1 MGNFK
6 FSMRM
11 LKKEYKKSLV
21 YTLTL
26 ALVTAVTFLF
36 FNIIDNPHLMD
47 APQQTSQWFYT
58 QMPFSTMLSFL
69 IIVFCAFMIVFA
81 NNFYV
86 SRKTDEIAIMTMSG
100 STFIN
105 VTLYLIYQNILMTF
119 IAFIIGVILGS
130 GISMCVNQFIYSYI
144 HYQGAFFYIPM
155 NAIFDTIICI
165 LAILFG
171 QLVYT
176 SGFVYRKDISY
187 LLSQEKTNISQD
199 KRIFKFPSWIYIVI
213 YLFGVVS
220 LVMSYNSVSAIF
232 PCFIGSMGIG
242 CMIKYNF
249 PKLFHI
255 MKSKKWLAD
264 KLKLISLSNLYYSLR
279 RAYILVGLYA
289 VSSSVMIAIM
299 IMQRDN
305 PRELITAFIGFIVV
319 TILILASIIYKYV
332 MEATTRKLFYYNLY
346 KMGYTYRQ
354 LKAIIK
360 QEVTYFYS
368 LLFGLPMVIII
379 LSLIQAYLHQD
390 ITIHFMIMILAV
402 QIISDIVACVFT
414 YIAYKK
420 NVLKVLEEGVRYE

>member
-6 FSMRM
+6 FSMKM

-26 ALVTAVTFLF
+26 ALVTSVTFLF

-47 APQQTSQWFYT
+47 APQQVAQWFYT

-86 SRKTDEIAIMTMSG
+86 SRKTNEIAIMTMSG

-105 VTLYLIYQNILMTF
+105 VTLYLIYQNVVMTL
-119 IAFIIGVILGS
+119 IAFVIGIILGS
-130 GISMCVNQFIYSYI
+130 GMSMCVNQLIYSYI
-144 HYQGAFFYIPM
+144 HYQGAFFYIPK
-155 NAIFDTIICI
+155 NAIFDTIVCI
-165 LAILFG
+165 LAILFA

-187 LLSQEKTNISQD
+187 LLSQEKNNISQD
-199 KRIFKFPSWIYIVI
+199 ERILKFPSWTYIGI
-213 YLFGVVS
+213 YLFGMIS
-220 LVMSYNSVSAIF
+220 LIMSYSSVSAIF
-232 PCFIGSMGIG
+232 SCFVGAMGVG
-242 CMIKYNF
+242 GMIKYNF
-249 PKLFHI
+249 PQFFHTL
-255 MKSKKWLAD
+255 KDKKYLAD

-279 RAYILVGLYA
+279 RAYVLVGLYA

-299 IMQRDN
+299 IMQKDN
-305 PRELITAFIGFIVV
+305 PRELITAFIGFVV
-319 TILILASIIYKYV
+319 VILLILASIIYKYV

-346 KMGYTYRQ
+346 KIGYTYHQ
-354 LKAIIK
+354 IKLIIK
-360 QEVTYFYS
+360 QEVISFYVV
-368 LLFGLPMVIII
+368 LLGLPMIIII
-379 LSLIQAYLHQD
+379 LSLLQAYMHQD
-390 ITIHFMIMILAV
+390 ITIIFMMMILAV
-402 QIISDIVACVFT
+402 QFISGILACILT